1 MGIIIKRPV
10 RVKVLVTEKFKQHRL
25 AELKAGGARL
35 DEVAKRLSAQLES
48 PAAPEGV
55 RERLSA
61 ELRKTQDAR
70 TAIGREQ
77 EKISSLEI
85 GSEFDRGVL
94 EGEVELNVGDDFTK
108 VGACEILVKDDKVEE
123 IRDGIR

>member
-10 RVKVLVTEKFKQHRL
+10 RVKVFVTERFKQHRS
-25 AELKAGGARL
+25 AELHAGAARL
-35 DEVAKRLSAQLES
+35 DEVARRLGVQLES
-48 PAAPEGV
+48 PSAPEGV

-70 TAIGREQ
+70 AAIDREL
-77 EKISSLEI
+77 EKVSSLEV

-94 EGEVELNVGDDFTK
+94 EGEVELNVGDDFSK
-108 VGACEILVKDDKVEE
+108 VGVCEILIKDDKVEE
-123 IRDGIR
+123 IRDGIG

>member
-25 AELKAGGARL
+25 AELHAGAVRL
-35 DEVAKRLSAQLES
+35 DEVAKRLGVQLES
-48 PAAPEGV
+48 HAAPEGV

-61 ELRKTQDAR
+61 ELRKTQEAGA
-70 TAIGREQ
+70 AIDREL

-85 GSEFDRGVL
+85 GAEFDRGVL
-94 EGEVELNVGDDFTK
+94 EGEVELNVGDDFSK
-108 VGACEILVKDDKVEE
+108 VGVCEILVKDDRVEE
-123 IRDGIR
+123 IRGNIG